1 MKTKHFFNTGT
12 VHKLRQA
19 GAVLGVFA
27 LLVAMNVVYVPRA
40 YAAQMGQIRL
50 LQTRI
55 KAATTADVTLQF
67 TVPTGVDAST
77 DTITITFDSGYN
89 LGTFALTDYDFEVGN
104 SGTCASA
111 SFTDKTLAASA
122 AATTW
127 GIATTGTPKTVVT
140 LTAPSDATTGE
151 VTAGRCVQL
160 LIGSGATAG
169 GAGATVVTNPSAGN
183 YDVDITSELGT
194 TDDSGSGSI
203 SIIADEQV
211 AVSATVDPTIT
222 FTVDDNTIG
231 FGALSTSTGRW
242 ATGDTLGGNA
252 SAGSTPTA
260 AHTMTLA
267 TNALSGYAI
276 TYNGATLTSGSNTID
291 VASISSDSDG
301 TPNSEQ
307 FALSAST
314 SGNATIASG
323 YARGANSTWNFVAST
338 TTTLVSET
346 VATAT
351 ETISLSYLGNIA
363 ATTEAGSYSTTVTY
377 IATAVF

>member
-1 MKTKHFFNTGT
+1 MKTKHLLNIGT

-19 GAVLGVFA
+19 VAVLGVFS
-27 LLVAMNVVYVPRA
+27 LLAAMNLVYVPRA
-40 YAAQMGQIRL
+40 QAATMGQIKL

-55 KAATTADVTLQF
+55 KAATTTDVTLQF

-77 DTITITFDSGYN
+77 DSITITFDSGYD
-89 LGTFALTDYDFEVGN
+89 LGTFALADYDFET
-104 SGTCASA
+104 SLDITCSSA
-111 SFTDKTLAASA
+111 FYSDKTLAASA
-122 AATTW
+122 AAGTW
-127 GIATTGTPKTVVT
+127 GIATTGTPKRIVT
-140 LTAPSDATTGE
+140 LTAPTNATTGE
-151 VTAGRCVQL
+151 VSAGTCVQL
-160 LIGSGATAG
+160 IIGSGATAG

-231 FGALSTSTGRW
+231 FGALSTATGRW

-252 SAGSTPTA
+252 SAATLPTA

-267 TNALSGYAI
+267 TNALTGYAI
-276 TYNGATLTSGSNTID
+276 TYNGATLTSGSKTID
-291 VASISSDSDG
+291 VASITSDSDG

-314 SGNATIASG
+314 SGDATIASG
-323 YARGANSTWNFVAST
+323 YARGTNSTWNFVAST
-338 TTTLVSET
+338 TTTLVSES

-351 ETISLSYLGNIA
+351 ETISLSYLANIA
-363 ATTEAGSYSTTVTY
+363 ATTEAGAYSTTVTY
-377 IATAVF
+377 IASGVF